1 MTPDA
6 RPPTPTTDDADKD
19 RPLRDDTRLL
29 GRILGDVLRHQAGE
43 AGYRRIEA
51 IRQAAV
57 RFRRG
62 QGNEAE
68 AARAELARLMDGLP
82 IAQVLDV
89 VRAFS
94 YFSQLANLAEDVH
107 QNRRR
112 RLHALAGSP
121 PQRGSLEASLAS
133 LAAQGVGVDA
143 IARWCGQA
151 RLSPVLTA
159 HPTEVQRRS
168 ILDAER
174 GIAELVSRRDR
185 MTLTPAERADDERR
199 LGRRVLGLWQ
209 TAMLRLSRLQVVD
222 EIENGLA
229 YYRYTFL
236 DELPALYADLASR
249 LGDEAL
255 GGRLLP
261 PFLRMGSWIG
271 GDRDGNPFVT
281 ARTLVHAV
289 RAQSTVAFEH
299 YLDEVHRLG
308 SELSLSTRLV
318 RPTAALLELAQAAN
332 DANPHRQDEPYRQ
345 ALIGVYARVA
355 TTARAKSD
363 APIARAPQVERP
375 PYASPA
381 ELDADLATIAASL
394 ATHGASALAEERLV
408 PLRYAV
414 AAFGFHLA
422 SLDLRQNADVHEAVV
437 GELLE
442 RAGVVASYAALDER
456 ARVFTLA
463 AELANPRPLRSPF
476 LDYSERA
483 RSELAIVDAAAS
495 VQADYGAA
503 AVPNYVISKCQS
515 VSDLLEVAVLLKGAG
530 LCRDGRCALD
540 IVPLF
545 ETIDDL
551 ERAGR
556 IMREAFALPAWRAIV
571 DGRGGRQEVMLGY
584 SDSNKDGGY
593 LAANWALYRAERD
606 LVAAFGEAGITLAL
620 FHGRGGTVGRGGG
633 PSYDAILAQPKGSAS
648 AGLRLTEQGEI
659 IASKYSD
666 PELGRRNLE
675 TLVAAAL
682 EAALSDVEQ
691 LGDRAESYH
700 RALDELSA
708 HALAAYRD
716 LVYGTPGFVAY
727 FRASTPI
734 AEIAELNIGSRP
746 ASRTASTRIEDLRAI
761 PWVFSWSQCRLM
773 LPGWYGVGSAIE
785 AWRRGRDDAMPLLRE
800 MHARWPFFASV
811 LSNMGM
817 VLAKS
822 DLAVA
827 WRYANLVPDAALRE
841 AVFGRIAAEH
851 ARTLAAL
858 AEITGDE
865 HPLADNPTLARS
877 LRNRVPYLDPLNHLQ
892 IELLTRYRAG
902 QTDERTRRA
911 IHLTINGLAA
921 GLRNSG

>member
-1 MTPDA
+1 MADEVLP
-6 RPPTPTTDDADKD
+6 RSNLPEVDKD
-19 RPLRDDTRLL
+19 RPLREDTRLL
-29 GRILGDVLRHQAGE
+29 GRILGDVLRQQTGE
-43 AGYRRIEA
+43 AGYARVEA

-62 QGNEAE
+62 AGDEAV
-68 AARAELARLMDGLP
+68 AARAELARLLDGLP
-82 IAQVLDV
+82 VAQVLDV

-112 RLHALAGSP
+112 RMHALANSP
-121 PQRGSLEASLAS
+121 PQRGSLEAALDALAG
-133 LAAQGVGVDA
+133 QGVGADA
-143 IARWCGQA
+143 VARWCGEA

-159 HPTEVQRRS
+159 HPTEVQRKS

-174 GIAELVSRRDR
+174 GISALIARRDR
-185 MTLTPAERADDERR
+185 TQFTPAERAADERR
-199 LGRRVLGLWQ
+199 LHRRILGLWQ
-209 TAMLRLSRLQVVD
+209 TAMLRLSRLQVAD

-236 DELPALYADLASR
+236 GELPSLYADFAAR
-249 LGDEAL
+249 LGDAL
-255 GGRLLP
+255 PAGSLLP

-281 ARTLVHAV
+281 ARTLVQAV
-289 RAQSTVAFEH
+289 RAQSSVAFAH

-318 RPTAALLELAQAAN
+318 RPTPALLDLARAAN

-345 ALIGVYARVA
+345 ALIGVYARLAA
-355 TTARAKSD
+355 TAVAKSD
-363 APIARAPQVERP
+363 ATIARAPQVARP
-375 PYASPA
+375 PYASP
-381 ELDADLATIAASL
+381 EEFDSDLATIAASL
-394 ATHGASALAEERLV
+394 DTHGAAALAEERLL
-408 PLRYAV
+408 PLRYAL

-442 RAGVVASYAALDER
+442 RAGVVAGYADLDEG
-456 ARVFTLA
+456 ARVATLV

-476 LDYSERA
+476 LGYSERVQD
-483 RSELAIVDAAAS
+483 ELAVVDAAAA
-495 VQADYGAA
+495 VHAAYGAA

-515 VSDLLEVAVLLKGAG
+515 VSDLLEVAVLLKCGG
-530 LCRDGRCALD
+530 LCRGGRSALD

-556 IMREAFALPAWRAIV
+556 IMREAFALPAWRALV
-571 DGRGGRQEVMLGY
+571 GGRGDRQEVMLGY

-593 LAANWALYRAERD
+593 LASHWALYRAERD
-606 LVAAFGEAGITLAL
+606 LVAAFREARVTLAL

-633 PSYDAILAQPKGSAS
+633 PSYDAILAQPKGSAD

-675 TLVAAAL
+675 TFVAAAL
-682 EAALSDVEQ
+682 EAALSDAEQ
-691 LGDRAESYH
+691 LGDRAERYY

-708 HALAAYRD
+708 HALTAYRD
-716 LVYGTPGFVAY
+716 LVYGTRGFVEY

-734 AEIAELNIGSRP
+734 NEIAELNIGSRP

-785 AWRRGRDDAMPLLRE
+785 AWRREREDAMALLRE
-800 MHARWPFFASV
+800 MHRRWPFFASV

-827 WRYANLVPDAALRE
+827 SRYANLVPDAAVRD
-841 AVFGRIAAEH
+841 AIFGRIADEH
-851 ARTLAAL
+851 DRTLAAL
-858 AEITGDE
+858 AEITGE
-865 HPLADNPTLARS
+865 SHPLADNPTLARS
-877 LRNRVPYLDPLNHLQ
+877 LRDRVPYLDPLNHLQ
-892 IELLTRYRAG
+892 IELLTRFRGG
-902 QTDERTRRA
+902 QTDDRTRRA